1 MNPPRYRSVAVHWP
15 RLLAGCAV
23 MTGLL
28 ILAAQWEPM
37 APVLNSPLLSM
48 LAIGGMMAGVVG
60 FGRPRAEFEL
70 RDEGVLRREG
80 LVFSLFRR
88 ASWMPWAAIER
99 CDLAEELDGSRS
111 LTLRTRH
118 GAAWKLWEK
127 FGGGGD
133 FDAFHRELA
142 TRLERRPARD
152 ADAAAPAEMRSA
164 WDGGTARVLVAV
176 LAIAWVALGVAAAMG
191 PAEGRGARLAR
202 LAAVGL
208 LLAPLL
214 IRAFLGRRSASAAG
228 PREDRGVKSA

>member
-28 ILAAQWEPM
+28 ILAAEWEPM
-37 APVLNSPLLSM
+37 APVLDSPLLSM
-48 LAIGGMMAGVVG
+48 LAIGGMMTGVVG
-60 FGRPRAEFEL
+60 FGRPGAEFEL

-127 FGGGGD
+127 FGSGGD

-142 TRLERRPARD
+142 MRLERRPAAG

-164 WDGGTARVLVAV
+164 WDGGTARVLVAA
-176 LAIAWVALGVAAAMG
+176 LAIAWVALGVAAALG

-202 LAAVGL
+202 LVAVGL

-214 IRAFLGRRSASAAG
+214 IHAFFGRRGSSAAG
-228 PREDRGVKSA
+228 QPEAET

>member
-28 ILAAQWEPM
+28 ILAAAWEPA
-37 APVLNSPLLSM
+37 APVLDSPLLSM
-48 LAIGGMMAGVVG
+48 LCIGAMMAGVVG
-60 FGRPRAEFEL
+60 FGRPWAEFEL

-111 LTLRTRH
+111 LTLHTRH

-127 FGGGGD
+127 YGGD

-142 TRLERRPARD
+142 TRLERRSAAG
-152 ADAAAPAEMRSA
+152 ADAAAPMRSA
-164 WDGGTARVLVAV
+164 WDGGGARIAVGV
-176 LAIAWVALGVAAAMG
+176 LAVAWVALGVATVMG

-214 IRAFLGRRSASAAG
+214 IRAFFGRRGASAATH
-228 PREDRGVKSA
+228 PDDRGAKSP

>member
-1 MNPPRYRSVAVHWP
+1 MNPHRYRSVAVHWP

-28 ILAAQWEPM
+28 ILAAEWEPM

-48 LAIGGMMAGVVG
+48 LSIGVMMAGVVG
-60 FGRPRAEFEL
+60 FGRPWAEFEL

-80 LVFSLFRR
+80 MVFSLFRR
-88 ASWMPWAAIER
+88 TSWMPWAAIER
-99 CDLAEELDGSRS
+99 CDLTEELDGSRS

-127 FGGGGD
+127 YGGGGD

-142 TRLERRPARD
+142 ARLARRHAAG
-152 ADAAAPAEMRSA
+152 ADAAAAMEMRSA
-164 WDGGTARVLVAV
+164 WDGGGARIAVGV
-176 LAIAWVALGVAAAMG
+176 LAVAWVALAVATALG

-202 LAAVGL
+202 LTAVGL

-214 IRAFLGRRSASAAG
+214 IRAFFGRQGASAATH
-228 PREDRGVKSA
+228 PDDRGAKSP